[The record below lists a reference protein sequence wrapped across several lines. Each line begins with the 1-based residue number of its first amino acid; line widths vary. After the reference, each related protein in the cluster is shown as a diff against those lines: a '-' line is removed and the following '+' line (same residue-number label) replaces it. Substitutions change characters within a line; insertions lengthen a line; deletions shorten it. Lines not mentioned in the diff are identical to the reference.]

1 MSQAANYALP
11 VHSHFQEPDKTHTPE
26 VKGTRCVLFWTT
38 QVWATWRYNPSQI
51 RSCHL
56 FNYQFLIKFCS
67 VFEHLLQAASPGNLA
82 GEGCIYCWCMW
93 CYFKQ
98 FHHQHTWKWLDR
110 SLLTEQWFSALLG
123 LQSIY
128 SSQRRRGRLT
138 YVRITFE
145 ISECPPFMYLK
156 NYLL

>member
-1 MSQAANYALP
+1 MLCLYTVTSKSQTRHIHL
-11 VHSHFQEPDKTHTPE
+11 KL
-26 VKGTRCVLFWTT
+26 KGQDVYYFELHKCGPREDITLLKLGRVIFSIISSWSSSAVFLSIHCKQQVLE
-38 QVWATWRYNPSQI
+38 S
-51 RSCHL
+51 S
-56 FNYQFLIKFCS
+56 
-67 VFEHLLQAASPGNLA
+67 A

-98 FHHQHTWKWLDR
+98 FHHHHTWKWLDR

-123 LQSIY
+123 LQSVY